1 MLLAAVERKIVRPYR
16 RSMAEPGGD
25 VLAGV
30 LGFVAVALVPTVAF
44 WLALRVPPLVRALA
58 RRLRRPSPVG
68 PAGRP
73 IEQLAADLRRVH
85 RLLTR
90 MPPGASYARRR
101 GAEQAYED
109 LLAQA
114 ARMLGVDERLS
125 DAGDRMDR
133 ELERLRVEAALLD
146 VGLVIRSTTPGCGL
160 GFANS

>member
-1 MLLAAVERKIVRPYR
+1 MPQWGV
-16 RSMAEPGGD
+16 D

-58 RRLRRPSPVG
+58 RRLRRPSPVSPPPG
-68 PAGRP
+68 PP

-85 RLLTR
+85 RLLTQ

-109 LLAQA
+109 LLRQA
-114 ARMLGVDERLS
+114 ARRLGVAERLS

-146 VGLVIRSTTPGCGL
+146 VGLVIRSTAPGCGL
-160 GFANS
+160 GFGSS

>member
-1 MLLAAVERKIVRPYR
+1 MKVETKARLAAVERENGRPYR
-16 RSMAEPGGD
+16 RSMPEPGGD

-58 RRLRRPSPVG
+58 RRLRRPPPVG
-68 PAGRP
+68 PPAGPP

-90 MPPGASYARRR
+90 MPAGASYARRR

-114 ARMLGVDERLS
+114 ARMLGVAEPLS
-125 DAGDRMDR
+125 DAGDRTDR
-133 ELERLRVEAALLD
+133 ELERLRVEAALSD
-146 VGLVIRSTTPGCGL
+146 VGLVIRQRI
-160 GFANS
+160 N